1 MAKVQ
6 KVFCCTH
13 CGYISPKWEGKCS
26 SCGKWNTLQEEI
38 ITKAT
43 TQIEKKQEW
52 KRATR
57 KGREKA
63 RPKSLAEIR
72 TGSTQRRPTS
82 DEEFNR
88 VLGGGIVSGSI
99 VLIGGEPGIG
109 KSTLMLQLAL
119 SLDKMKVLYVSG
131 EESEEQIKMR
141 TTRLPSAAS
150 DCYIFAETNLA
161 NVLVQTEILEP
172 DLIVIDSI
180 QTTTSSLVDS
190 PPGSISQVR
199 ECAGE
204 LQRFAKETNI
214 PVFII
219 GHINKDGAIAG
230 PKLLE
235 HIVDVV
241 LQFEGDRNYTYRILR
256 TIKNRFGS
264 SAELGIYEMRGEGLR
279 AVANPSE
286 LLLSPK
292 DESLSGSAVS
302 VVLEGLRPMLI
313 ETQALVSTAVYS
325 SPQRSTTGF
334 DLRRLSMLLAV
345 LEKRCGFQFSNNDVF
360 LNIAGGLKVSDPAI
374 DLAIISALVSSLED
388 LALPSNICFA
398 GEVGLSGEIRAVQRV
413 EQRIQEADR
422 LRFEQIFI
430 SKFSL
435 KGIDLGRYNLD
446 IVPVAKIE
454 DLYRILFK

>member
-180 QTTTSSLVDS
+180 QTTTSSLIDS

>member
-1 MAKVQ
+1 MAKGQ

-180 QTTTSSLVDS
+180 QTTTSSLIDS

>member
-6 KVFCCTH
+6 KVFVCTS
-13 CGYISPKWEGKCS
+13 CGHTSPKWEGKCS
-26 SCGKWNTLQEEI
+26 SCGEWNTMQEEI
-38 ITKAT
+38 ISKAS
-43 TQIEKKQEW
+43 TQAEKKQEW
-52 KRATR
+52 KRGTR
-57 KGREKA
+57 KMREKP
-63 RPKSLAEIR
+63 RPKALHKIE
-72 TGSTQRRPTS
+72 TGNTQRRPTL

-109 KSTLMLQLAL
+109 KSTLMLQMAL
-119 SLDKMKVLYVSG
+119 SLSKMKVLYVSG

-141 TTRLPSAAS
+141 ADRLAKPIS
-150 DCYIFAETNLA
+150 DCYIFSETSISNILMQA
-161 NVLVQTEILEP
+161 GILEP
-172 DLIVIDSI
+172 DLVVIDSI
-180 QTTTSSLVDS
+180 QTVTSTLIDS
-190 PPGSISQVR
+190 PPGSVSQVR

-214 PVFII
+214 PVFVI

-241 LQFEGDRNYTYRILR
+241 LQFEGDRNYTHRILR

-264 SAELGIYEMRGEGLR
+264 TSELGIYEMRGDGLR
-279 AVANPSE
+279 EVSNPSE
-286 LLLSPK
+286 LLLSQK
-292 DESLSGSAVS
+292 DENLSGSAIS
-302 VVLEGLRPMLI
+302 VILEGIRPMLI

-325 SPQRSTTGF
+325 SPQRSATGF

-345 LEKRCGFQFSNNDVF
+345 LEKRCGFQFGSNDVF
-360 LNIAGGLKVSDPAI
+360 LNIAGGLKVSDPGM
-374 DLAIISALVSSLED
+374 DLAIISALISSLED
-388 LALPSNICFA
+388 VALPSNICFA
-398 GEVGLSGEIRAVQRV
+398 GEIGLSGEIRAVQRV

-422 LRFEQIFI
+422 LGFEQMFI

-435 KGIDLGRYNLD
+435 KGIDLKRYNLD
-446 IVPVAKIE
+446 IIPVAKVE
-454 DLYRILFK
+454 DLYRTLFE

>member
-161 NVLVQTEILEP
+161 NVLVHP
-172 DLIVIDSI
+172 DICIPDSFLFAPSHCPQLLYADSTCGLQCI
-180 QTTTSSLVDS
+180 SLTSSLV
-190 PPGSISQVR
+190 
-199 ECAGE
+199 
-204 LQRFAKETNI
+204 F
-214 PVFII
+214 
-219 GHINKDGAIAG
+219 
-230 PKLLE
+230 
-235 HIVDVV
+235 
-241 LQFEGDRNYTYRILR
+241 
-256 TIKNRFGS
+256 
-264 SAELGIYEMRGEGLR
+264 
-279 AVANPSE
+279 
-286 LLLSPK
+286 
-292 DESLSGSAVS
+292 
-302 VVLEGLRPMLI
+302 
-313 ETQALVSTAVYS
+313 
-325 SPQRSTTGF
+325 
-334 DLRRLSMLLAV
+334 
-345 LEKRCGFQFSNNDVF
+345 
-360 LNIAGGLKVSDPAI
+360 
-374 DLAIISALVSSLED
+374 
-388 LALPSNICFA
+388 
-398 GEVGLSGEIRAVQRV
+398 
-413 EQRIQEADR
+413 
-422 LRFEQIFI
+422 
-430 SKFSL
+430 
-435 KGIDLGRYNLD
+435 
-446 IVPVAKIE
+446 
-454 DLYRILFK
+454 